1 MCEINAK
8 FQYPVWQSEENGYC
22 IFLYRLESG
31 NKVMVKGTNLPQTK
45 ELFYRFD
52 GRWENSTK
60 YGDSFAVDFFEPVI
74 KADKESIVSYLCTI
88 NLIGKKT
95 AERIYEKY
103 GDKSVEILDKGDY
116 DSLSLIKGISLPKA
130 ESIVKAY
137 SGQRELN
144 RLSYALKKYGIAAK
158 LASKIYHSNLNL
170 KSMDAIKENPY
181 KLFKISGVSINTCD
195 AIAID
200 CMIPMNSGER
210 IHAHA
215 LSIMF
220 EQEQSGSTGITC
232 TDFGVKLIKNMAHPS
247 INRQTVTAI
256 TVDLIKEGLL
266 ICRKMT
272 RNNITTQYLFRKSRY
287 LDDQELAKEM
297 VELSRTPAYGT
308 EDLEVKIDRIC
319 EDEHIVLDNIQKQ
332 AVYGA
337 IKNHLY
343 IITGF
348 PGTGKTT
355 VIKVI
360 AKYLSLY
367 EKKPMFFM
375 AHAGKAARR
384 IKESTGYESQT
395 LCSFLG
401 LRPDEE
407 YTQEKDDELGNCT
420 IFVDEFSMVD
430 LIHAKKLFDRA
441 TSSCRIVIIG
451 DKDQLQSIGAG
462 AVLRDMVN
470 SRVIPLTM
478 LTNIH
483 RQSGGSIIS
492 KNAKRIIE
500 GNSNLELAPSFRIIK
515 ADSAETAE
523 EYLVRRYVLYAKKYG
538 IKNVYCI
545 VPNRERTAGVHRLN
559 NLLREQLNPL
569 HPGDDEVV
577 YGDNTYRIGDPVM
590 HLKNEELVS
599 NGDIGYVT
607 DIVSKQTG
615 KNLVKSLIVTYFGDT
630 EKEYSGDTLEEIQPA
645 YAFTVHKSQ
654 GSESPIVLTY
664 ISEANGKALLTR
676 NLFFTAVTRAANVV
690 EIFTESPQAIKTAI
704 DNPDSERRITSL
716 EYHLRYYGGNFVA
729 V

>member
-8 FQYPVWQSEENGYC
+8 FQYPVWQSENGYC

-31 NKVMVKGTNLPQTK
+31 SKVTVKGINLPQTK

-52 GRWENSTK
+52 GKWESSAK
-60 YGDSFAVDFFEPVI
+60 YGNSFAVESYEPIVQ
-74 KADKESIVSYLCTI
+74 DTKESIVSYLCTI

-103 GDKSVEILDKGDY
+103 GNQSVEILDKGDY
-116 DSLSLIKGISLPKA
+116 DSLSLVKGVSLPKA
-130 ESIVKAY
+130 QNIVKSY

-144 RLSYALKKYGIAAK
+144 RLSFALKKYGIAGK
-158 LASKIYHSNLNL
+158 LASKIYHSGLEL
-170 KSMDAIKENPY
+170 KTMDAIKENPY
-181 KLFKISGVSINTCD
+181 KLFKISGVSVNTCD
-195 AIAID
+195 AIAMD
-200 CMIPMNSGER
+200 CALPMNSRER
-210 IHAHA
+210 IQAHA
-215 LSIMF
+215 MSIMF

-232 TDFGVKLIKNMAHPS
+232 TDFGIKLIKNMAHPS
-247 INRQTVTAI
+247 INRQTVTNI
-256 TVDLIKEGLL
+256 TIDLIRQGLL
-266 ICRKMT
+266 LCKKMM
-272 RNNITTQYLFRKSRY
+272 RNDITGQYLFRKSRY
-287 LDDQELAKEM
+287 QDEQELAQKMVDLSHSPGYKE
-297 VELSRTPAYGT
+297 T
-308 EDLEVKIDRIC
+308 DLETKIDKLC
-319 EDEHIVLDNIQKQ
+319 EDEHIVLDGIQKQ

-355 VIKVI
+355 VIKII

-395 LCSFLG
+395 ICSFLG
-401 LRPDEE
+401 IHPGEE
-407 YTQEKDDELGNCT
+407 YIQEEVENLEDCT
-420 IFVDEFSMVD
+420 LFVDEFSMVD
-430 LIHAKKLFDRA
+430 LSHAKKLFDRV

-478 LTNIH
+478 LTTVH
-483 RQSGGSIIS
+483 RQAGGSIIS
-492 KNAKRIIE
+492 KNAKKIID
-500 GNSNLELAPSFRIIK
+500 GRNDLELTPSFRIIK
-515 ADSAETAE
+515 ASSAETAE
-523 EYLVRRYVLYAKKYG
+523 EYLVHRYVLYAKKYG

-607 DIVSKQTG
+607 DIITKQSE
-615 KNLVKSLIVTYFGDT
+615 KNTVKSLIVTYFGDT
-630 EKEYSGDTLEEIQPA
+630 EKEYSGDTLEDIQPA

-676 NLFFTAVTRAANVV
+676 NLFFTAVTRASKVV
-690 EIFTESPQAIKTAI
+690 EVFTESPQAIKTAI

-716 EYHLRYYGGNFVA
+716 EYHLKYFGGSFVA